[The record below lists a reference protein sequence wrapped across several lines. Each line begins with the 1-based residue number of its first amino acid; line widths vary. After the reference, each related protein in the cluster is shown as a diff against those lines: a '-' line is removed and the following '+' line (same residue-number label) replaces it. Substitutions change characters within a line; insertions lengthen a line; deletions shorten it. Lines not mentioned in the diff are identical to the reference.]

1 MKKILV
7 ITMALCVLGA
17 FVAGCSASVE
27 AGTDKPATTAGEAPK
42 DPAAGEETK

>member
-17 FVAGCSASVE
+17 FVAGCTASAE
-27 AGTDKPATTAGEAPK
+27 GTATGGETKTETPK